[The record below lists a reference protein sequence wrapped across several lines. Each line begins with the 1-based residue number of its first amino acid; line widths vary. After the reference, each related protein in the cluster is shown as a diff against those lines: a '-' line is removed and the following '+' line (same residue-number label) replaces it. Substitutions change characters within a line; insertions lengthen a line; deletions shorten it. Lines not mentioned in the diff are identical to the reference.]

1 MNMFDFL
8 HIILVET
15 RFPENIGSAARA
27 SANFGSAS
35 ILLVKPEMWQIE
47 KASPLATKQGIK
59 LLNEVQ
65 VFDTVQD
72 AVKDCVFCVGTSART
87 GGFRREIQT
96 PKECAREIIQYLQ
109 KGEHVALLFGPED
122 RGLENQHLEHCH
134 RLVTIPTSPDC
145 ASLNLAQAVLLM
157 MYEIY
162 QLAPEKHK
170 MRQKDKGAMSR
181 RITIEERT
189 LLHEKLKKILTQLDV
204 IQESNPDYFFLP
216 MARFLDRKD
225 IRRHEMDML
234 LGICRQV
241 ERLTRSS
248 AEQAGKIL

>member
-1 MNMFDFL
+1 MNIFDFL
-8 HIILVET
+8 HLILVET
-15 RFPENIGSAARA
+15 RFPENIGSVARA
-27 SANFGSAS
+27 SANFGSAPIS
-35 ILLVKPEMWQIE
+35 LVKPEMWNIE
-47 KASPLATKQGIK
+47 KASPLATRQGIK
-59 LLNEVQ
+59 LLEQVQ
-65 VFDTVQD
+65 IFDTVQD
-72 AVKDCVFCVGTSART
+72 AIKDCVFCVGTSARV
-87 GGFRREIQT
+87 GGVRRETHT
-96 PKECAREIIQYLQ
+96 PKECAKEIITCLQ

-122 RGLENQHLEHCH
+122 RGLENHHLEHCH

-145 ASLNLAQAVLLM
+145 ASLNLAQAVLLI

-170 MRQKDKGAMSR
+170 MRQKDKGALSR
-181 RITIEERT
+181 RITSEERT
-189 LLHEKLKKILTQLDV
+189 LLHEKLKQVLTQLDV

-248 AEQAGKIL
+248 AK